1 MKTFKVVFEGTV
13 LSQKSFIGID
23 QLLVGNCGQTH
34 LQQHSSVNEST
45 CAKGQCLTHSSVC
58 DSGTEHSGGTEEDSE
73 TCASHLTWDFESGFC
88 GWEPFPTEDFHW
100 EV

>member
-1 MKTFKVVFEGTV
+1 M
-13 LSQKSFIGID
+13 SQKSFIGID

-58 DSGTEHSGGTEEDSE
+58 DSGTEHSGGTDEDSE
-73 TCASHLTWDFESGFC
+73 AC
-88 GWEPFPTEDFHW
+88 GKSTVVYLLSFMTVEI
-100 EV
+100 